1 MAMTASTELAELLE
15 ARHAAAEPTIPSP
28 AVAESVAALLGEI
41 RGAAPTA
48 THGGGDDPALEWA
61 TPEMDET
68 PVSMAIS
75 GPAYADNPIWYVND
89 AFERL
94 TGYDERDVLGENLR
108 LLQGAETNA
117 EAVADLREAVDIW
130 AATVVELDNYRAD
143 GARFRNRVALAPIAD
158 ETGTISNWVG
168 LQEVVGNE

>member
-1 MAMTASTELAELLE
+1 MTASEELAELLD
-15 ARHAAAEPTIPSP
+15 ARHAAAKPTIPSP
-28 AVAESVAALLGEI
+28 AVAESVATLLGEI
-41 RGAAPTA
+41 RAAA
-48 THGGGDDPALEWA
+48 HAGDEPALDWA
-61 TPEMDET
+61 TQAMDNT

-89 AFERL
+89 AFEEL

-108 LLQGAETNA
+108 LLQGETTDA
-117 EAVADLREAVDIW
+117 DAVADLREAVDIW

-143 GARFRNRVALAPIAD
+143 GSRFRNRVALAPIAD

-168 LQEVVGNE
+168 LQEAVGNE

>member
-1 MAMTASTELAELLE
+1 MTASEELAELLD

-28 AVAESVAALLGEI
+28 AVAESVATLLGEI
-41 RGAAPTA
+41 RAAAPATA
-48 THGGGDDPALEWA
+48 HAGDEPALDWA
-61 TPEMDET
+61 TQAMDET

-89 AFERL
+89 AFEEL

-108 LLQGAETNA
+108 LLQGETTDA
-117 EAVADLREAVDIW
+117 DAVADLREAVDIW

-143 GARFRNRVALAPIAD
+143 GSRFRNRVALAPIAD

-168 LQEVVGNE
+168 LQEAVGNE

>member
-1 MAMTASTELAELLE
+1 
-15 ARHAAAEPTIPSP
+15 
-28 AVAESVAALLGEI
+28 
-41 RGAAPTA
+41 
-48 THGGGDDPALEWA
+48 
-61 TPEMDET
+61 
-68 PVSMAIS
+68 MAIS

-94 TGYDERDVLGENLR
+94 TGYDEADVLGENLR

-143 GARFRNRVALAPIAD
+143 GARFRNCVALAPIAD

-168 LQEVVGNE
+168 LQEQRPIADD